1 MQHGPSTP
9 TASTPEP
16 TQSGTDQGVQTSLDT
31 LQPDAGEGEVGEP
44 VAGKSVA
51 EESNGQQSIQD
62 STLEQES
69 PSFFESLT
77 AGQEMGFGP
86 SMLFLGGIVL
96 ALLVTMRML
105 MRSSSKRKLQTHTMG
120 QPSERID
127 KINTRASGSMDPA
140 RKVMVEAEELTRRL
154 GAVLD
159 NKAAKIEVLLEEAN
173 QRITQLERAS
183 AQSLAHAQQANTPR
197 SANQTNSSSSSN
209 SSGVSPEALDRARL
223 DQDRADRQWVQ
234 DTHPASGPPQRT
246 ADENSPATP
255 TFRIDRGPAAKGVP
269 ETPNPL
275 TFPDQVDELV
285 TRGFNALEIANKLNR
300 PIGEVELILNLRRN
314 SG

>member
-9 TASTPEP
+9 TVSTQEP
-16 TQSGTDQGVQTSLDT
+16 TQGGSDLGSQSSQDTTQTTPTNDL
-31 LQPDAGEGEVGEP
+31 VGD
-44 VAGKSVA
+44 SN
-51 EESNGQQSIQD
+51 EEI
-62 STLEQES
+62 TTQES
-69 PSFFESLT
+69 SLAEDTPSFFESLA
-77 AGQEMGFGP
+77 AGQEMGIGP
-86 SMLFLGGIVL
+86 SMLFVGGIVL

-105 MRSSSKRKLQTHTMG
+105 IRSSSKRKLQTHTMG

-127 KINTRASGSMDPA
+127 KIHNRASGSMDPA

-173 QRITQLERAS
+173 QRIAQLERAS
-183 AQSLAHAQQANTPR
+183 ALSTVPAH
-197 SANQTNSSSSSN
+197 SAHTQRPSNPITKPVNSAAPNGSA
-209 SSGVSPEALDRARL
+209 VSPEALDRARL
-223 DQDRADRQWVQ
+223 DQDRVDRQWVS
-234 DTHPASGPPQRT
+234 DVNPASGQPQGI
-246 ADENSPATP
+246 ADENSPTVP
-255 TFRIDRGPAAKGVP
+255 TFRIDRGPAAKAVP